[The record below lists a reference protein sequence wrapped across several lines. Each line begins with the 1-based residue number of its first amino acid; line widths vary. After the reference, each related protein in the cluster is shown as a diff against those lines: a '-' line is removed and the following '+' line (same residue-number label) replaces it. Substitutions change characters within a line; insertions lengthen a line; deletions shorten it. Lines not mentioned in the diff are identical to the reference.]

1 MEELSSVY
9 LQKKCGL
16 EKLSSGYYF
25 FFFFFVMEDE

>member
-9 LQKKCGL
+9 LQKKMWVRKAFFGL
-16 EKLSSGYYF
+16 L